1 VANRTGESMMKPIA
15 HTRTRRGWW
24 LTAVILATAVCS
36 CSGGAPEN
44 YTIAVIP
51 MGTTHE
57 YWKAIH
63 AGAVK
68 ASRELGV
75 DVVWKGPLKEDDVD
89 EQIQI
94 VETLIAA
101 DVSAFVLAPL
111 DRHALVRPV
120 REAKK
125 MGIPTV
131 VVDSAL
137 EGDSHVSFISTNNYK
152 GGVLGAEYL
161 GKLMGGRGK
170 LILVRVQE
178 GSASSTNREKGFLD
192 TIKARFPGIEILSDN
207 QYGGITTESAY
218 RTCENLLNRFND
230 VEAIFTPNE
239 STTFGCLRALQDRGL
254 AGKVMFVGF
263 DSSEK
268 LIAALRRK
276 EIHGL
281 VIQNPFRMGYLG
293 VRIAVSCLN
302 GEPYEKRIDTGA
314 VVATPE
320 NMDTPEIRSL
330 LSPDLSRYLD

>member
-1 VANRTGESMMKPIA
+1 MPMFIKREILWASIALVCLAAAAAGCGGRGNKPGNI
-15 HTRTRRGWW
+15 
-24 LTAVILATAVCS
+24 
-36 CSGGAPEN
+36 
-44 YTIAVIP
+44 TIAVVP

-68 ASRELGV
+68 ASREFGV
-75 DVVWKGPLKEDDVD
+75 DIIWKGPLKEDDID

-94 VETLIAA
+94 METLTAG

-111 DRHALVRPV
+111 DKRALIRPV
-120 REAKK
+120 REAKG

-137 EGDSHVSFISTNNYK
+137 EGEEHVAFVSTNNYR

-161 GKLMGGRGK
+161 GGLMGGKGK

-178 GSASSTNREKGFLD
+178 SSASSTNREEGFLA
-192 TIKARFPGIEILSDN
+192 TIREKFPDVEILSDN
-207 QYGGITTESAY
+207 QYGGITTETAY

-254 AGKVMFVGF
+254 AGKVLFVGF
-263 DSSEK
+263 DSSDK
-268 LIAALRRK
+268 LIEALGK
-276 EIHGL
+276 WEIHGL
-281 VIQNPFRMGYLG
+281 VIQNPFHMGYTG
-293 VRIAVSCLN
+293 VSIAVSSLR
-302 GEPYEKRIDTGA
+302 GEPLERRIDTGA
-314 VVATPE
+314 TVATPD
-320 NMDTPEIRSL
+320 NMNTPEIRNL
-330 LSPDLSRYLD
+330 LKPDLSPYLD